1 LFFVLVYEIFVY
13 VIKLISLVYKIF
25 DFCTYLSV
33 IFKYPFID
41 AAKEEGKN
49 DLELDGGGC
58 FL

>member
-1 LFFVLVYEIFVY
+1 LPITFYLEVVV
-13 VIKLISLVYKIF
+13 VYKIF

-49 DLELDGGGC
+49 DLELDGRC